1 MKKADNFDA
10 SKWLTENKITT
21 QSRLNEADS
30 RSLDKIEQDL
40 NMIMKSNINN
50 DEKDK
55 KIVSLEKIYR
65 QKGGKKTLA
74 QIATNESRLNEDEG
88 EAPLVITV
96 RVTGKGQGSMRLV
109 NSPSEIRMT
118 SDKNNSQMGSDY
130 YYIGNQKYEL
140 GKEVSV
146 YFAVYR
152 HDIKEIQ
159 TMYLIPKTAEQ
170 FKELVDSKSLSPF
183 QIKNLPSDIR
193 KVPDGNFSFKNGFE
207 KGMKDHRGDF
217 EIV

>member
-1 MKKADNFDA
+1 MDNFDL
-10 SKWLTENKITT
+10 KKYLVENKVTGN
-21 QSRLNEADS
+21 SRMLS
-30 RSLDKIEQDL
+30 
-40 NMIMKSNINN
+40 
-50 DEKDK
+50 
-55 KIVSLEKIYR
+55 
-65 QKGGKKTLA
+65 
-74 QIATNESRLNEDEG
+74 EDES

-96 RVTGKGQGSMRLV
+96 KVTDKGKGSMRLDTG
-109 NSPSEIRMT
+109 PSEIRMT

-140 GKEVSV
+140 GKEVNV

-159 TMYLIPKTAEQ
+159 TIYLIPKTAEQ
-170 FKELVDSKSLSPF
+170 FKELVDSKSLNPRE
-183 QIKNLPSDIR
+183 IENLPSDIR